1 MKPDFAQIALAMCG
15 AIVVVL
21 LIRSALHRKFGNLG
35 NESVADTV
43 MEPLAGVYGLLLAF
57 LVSGVAGRAAG
68 LRTSLQAEAEAY
80 HRVEQIADRL
90 PAPLG
95 SKLQLSL
102 RRYAQA
108 ESAARSGNS
117 TVQQS
122 ERLLNDLWLSLATFE
137 PSRAREEVL
146 QSEALDALRTL
157 REQRAVAVR
166 SKLHAHGFLIWVVL
180 IVGSVS
186 VIGVCAVASLA
197 DPRAPLYLAALTAMI
212 VVTLYVLY
220 ALSRPLPDPPFRLL
234 TH

>member
-1 MKPDFAQIALAMCG
+1 MCG
-15 AIVVVL
+15 GIVLVL
-21 LIRSALHRKFGNLG
+21 LIRSALHRRFGNIG
-35 NESVADTV
+35 NDSVADTV

-68 LRTSLQAEAEAY
+68 LRTSLQAEAAAY
-80 HRVEQIADRL
+80 HRVEQIAERL

-95 SKLQLSL
+95 SKLQMSL

-108 ESAARSGNS
+108 EAAARAGSS
-117 TVQQS
+117 TAQS
-122 ERLLNDLWLSLATFE
+122 DQLLNEIWLSIATFE
-137 PSRAREEVL
+137 PSRTREQVL
-146 QSEALDALRTL
+146 QSEALDDLRTL
-157 REQRAVAVR
+157 REQRAVAAR

-212 VVTLYVLY
+212 VVTLYVLW
-220 ALSRPLPDPPFRLL
+220 ALSRPLPDPPFHLL